1 METQAEVTVTDSGLE
16 EAQQVIKPLT
26 DLGNP
31 DYYINRELSHLQ
43 FNIRV
48 LEQALNEEYP
58 LLERLRFLLIF
69 SSNMDEFFEIRVAGL
84 MEQIEFGRE
93 YIDLGGMK
101 PTDVLNE
108 ISRLTHEQVEKQ
120 YQILNEQLLPALA
133 KENIRFLRRSQLDEQ
148 QIAWVHHFFYQ
159 QIMPIVS
166 PIGLDPAHP
175 FPRLANKSLNFIVE
189 LDGQDAFGRETGM
202 AVIPAPRSLPR
213 VVKLPDEV
221 CKGGDNY
228 VFLSSIIHQ
237 HAEDLFPGMKVKG
250 CYQFRITRNSDLS
263 LEEEVD
269 DLALALK
276 GELQSRR
283 YGEEVRLEIVD
294 NCPKPLTDFLLKKF
308 GLSENELYSVNG
320 PVNLTRMMDVC
331 NMPDRSDLQHRAF
344 TPGFPKEL
352 LTKRGKLSDHVLE
365 AVKKNDILLMHPFQS
380 FTPVVDMLRQAAK
393 DPDVLAIKQT
403 LYRTGARSEIV
414 NALVEAARNGKEV
427 IVVVEIRARFDE
439 EENLILAQRL
449 QEAGAIVVYGVV
461 SFKTHSKMMLIVR
474 REGRKIQ
481 RYAHLGT
488 GNYHAGNAR
497 LYTDYSLLSCDRDL
511 TNDVHKLFQQLTG
524 MGKALRVKKLFHAPF
539 TLKKKLVD
547 LINHEIAMAKE
558 GKPAKIIIKCNSLT
572 EPVVIRALYKASQ
585 AGVEVD
591 MVVRGICCLRPGI
604 PGLSENIR
612 VRSVVGRL
620 LEHTRVFY
628 FENGGDFRVFGS
640 SADWMVRN
648 LDMRIET
655 CFPIEDPKLALRVK
669 KELEGYLRDNCRS
682 WELLPDGSYER
693 IKPRRGQRRH
703 NAQDRLLEQLAANY

>member
-1 METQAEVTVTDSGLE
+1 MDTKTEVAVADSRVNETQPE
-16 EAQQVIKPLT
+16 IKPLT
-26 DLGNP
+26 DLNNP

-43 FNIRV
+43 FNMRV
-48 LEQALNEEYP
+48 LDQALNDEYP

-93 YIDLGGMK
+93 YIDLGGMQ
-101 PTDVLNE
+101 PQDVLKE
-108 ISRLTHEQVEKQ
+108 VSRFTHEQVEKQ
-120 YQILNEQLLPALA
+120 YKIFNDQLLPALA
-133 KENIRFLRRSQLDEQ
+133 KENIRFLRRQQLSEQ
-148 QIAWVHHFFYQ
+148 QVAWVHHFFYQ
-159 QIMPIVS
+159 QIMPVVS

-213 VVKLPDEV
+213 IVRLPDEV
-221 CKGGDNY
+221 CDGGDNY

-250 CYQFRITRNSDLS
+250 CYQFRLTRNSDLS

-269 DLALALK
+269 DLASALK

-283 YGEEVRLEIVD
+283 YGDAVRLEIVQ
-294 NCPKPLTDFLLKKF
+294 NCPKPLTDFLLNQF
-308 GLSENELYSVNG
+308 GLTEDELYAVNG
-320 PVNLTRMMDVC
+320 PVNLARMMDVC
-331 NMPDRSDLQHRAF
+331 NMPGWADLQHSQF
-344 TPGFPKEL
+344 TPGFPKDL

-365 AVKKNDILLMHPFQS
+365 AVKKNDILLLHPFQS

-414 NALVEAARNGKEV
+414 DALVEAARNGKEV

-461 SFKTHSKMMLIVR
+461 SFKTHAKMMLIVR

-497 LYTDYSLLSCDRDL
+497 LYTDYSLLTCDRDL
-511 TNDVHKLFQQLTG
+511 TNDVHKMFQQLTG

-539 TLKKKLVD
+539 TLKKKLVE
-547 LINHEIAMAKE
+547 LINQEIAAAKE
-558 GKPAKIIIKCNSLT
+558 GLPARIIIKCNSLT

-585 AGVEVD
+585 AGVEID
-591 MVVRGICCLRPGI
+591 MIVRGICCLRPGI

-612 VRSVVGRL
+612 VCSVVGRL

-628 FENGGDFRVFGS
+628 FENAGDFKVFGS

-648 LDMRIET
+648 LDMRVET
-655 CFPIEDPKLALRVK
+655 CFPVEDPKLALRVK
-669 KELEGYLRDNCRS
+669 RELETYLRDNCRS
-682 WELLPDGSYER
+682 WQLLPDGTYER
-693 IKPRRGQRRH
+693 NKPRRGQRRY
-703 NAQDRLLEQLAANY
+703 NAQDKLLEQLAG